1 MGGGKQE
8 AQMAD
13 DRLWTMLLW
22 MYYLVD
28 LVARSTLEYY
38 CTTTLDM
45 VRLGSWWSRVL
56 LYHGFGRRGSRGT

>member
-22 MYYLVD
+22 MYYLVV
-28 LVARSTLEYY
+28 LVEVLLSIIVTLA
-38 CTTTLDM
+38 M